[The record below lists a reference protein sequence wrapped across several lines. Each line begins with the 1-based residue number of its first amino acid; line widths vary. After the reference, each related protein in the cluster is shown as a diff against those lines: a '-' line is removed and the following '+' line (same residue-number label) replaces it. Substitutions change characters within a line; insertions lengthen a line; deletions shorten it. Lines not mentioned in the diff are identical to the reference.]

1 MIFLPPQLKEQYL
14 NIMEQSEKDAGMIA
28 ALLIRFRK
36 TRLLRIQ
43 QLLLLIVLLLGSLAA
58 HATERTDIV
67 ILNNGDRVTGEIKSL
82 EAGLLELKT
91 DTMGTVYIEWRFISE
106 LVSDKNQS
114 VEVTDGRR
122 YLGQLQK
129 PLEGDH
135 IVVHTNQGP
144 IDLAPSEVVTVWPVA
159 ATFLDKV
166 ELDMSLGFDYS
177 KATDITNF
185 NLAINFQHRS
195 EKRLTEASMRSDIT
209 RQPQGD
215 DQNRQELYLAQQF
228 LRPEQKFRSWL
239 VGLDSNDALGVD
251 LRLYGGGA
259 IGKYLVKTNNKW
271 FSVSGGLLVTQENP
285 KDANSEANLEA
296 LGTARYRFFRYATPE
311 RSFDTTVSIYP
322 SLTDFGRVRTNLR
335 STFKLEFFTDLF
347 WSMEF
352 YATHDNRPLNEDAEK
367 TDYGVITALGWS
379 Y

>member
-1 MIFLPPQLKEQYL
+1 MKLIKTFLLMI
-14 NIMEQSEKDAGMIA
+14 
-28 ALLIRFRK
+28 LLFS
-36 TRLLRIQ
+36 
-43 QLLLLIVLLLGSLAA
+43 SLTSYAI
-58 HATERTDIV
+58 ERTDIV
-67 ILNNGDRVTGEIKSL
+67 ILNNGDRVTGEIKTL

-91 DTMGTVYIEWRFISE
+91 DTMGTVHIEWQYISE

-122 YLGQLQK
+122 WLGRLQK
-129 PLEGDH
+129 PAEGEY
-135 IVVHTNQGP
+135 IVVHTAQGP
-144 IDLAPSEVVTVWPVA
+144 VKLSLSEVVTVYPVA

-166 ELDMSLGFDYS
+166 DLDMSLGFDYS

-185 NLAINFQHRS
+185 NLAINFLHRS
-195 EKRLTEASMRSDIT
+195 EKRLTEASLRSDIT
-209 RQPQGD
+209 RQSEGD

-259 IGKYLVKTNNKW
+259 IGKYLTKTNNKW
-271 FSVSGGLLVTQENP
+271 FSISGGLLATQENP
-285 KDANSEANLEA
+285 NKAKTETNLEA
-296 LGTARYRFFRYATPE
+296 LGSARFRFFRYATPE
-311 RSFDTTVSIYP
+311 RSFDTTFSVFP
-322 SLTDFGRVRTNLR
+322 SLTDFGRVRANLR

-352 YATHDNRPLNEDAEK
+352 YATHDNQPLDVDAEK
-367 TDYGVITALGWS
+367 TDYGIITALGWS